1 VRPSGGGPLGSAPD
15 PVGRARERFAVRDYH
30 GAVLLLQ
37 EAAAEGVAYADAFN
51 LLGLALALIDRQQEA
66 LAAFDRALELNPRYV
81 EAHLNR
87 AVLLGGMGRVDEAH
101 EAYATAE
108 ELGRPDATGFPAVV
122 GNRLANSHAELGHQ
136 YREAGALDDA
146 IGQYARALELR
157 PGYSDIRLA
166 LARALL
172 ERGRHADAAAEL
184 DAVLL
189 ARPGLLDA
197 TLLRGLAAYLQGDLD
212 GAESQWARAAERHPE
227 EPRIEIYQAML
238 ARRRAQHAPPA

>member
-1 VRPSGGGPLGSAPD
+1 VRASGGTPLGSGPD
-15 PVGRARERFAVRDYH
+15 PVARARERFAARDYF

-37 EAAAEGVAYADAFN
+37 EAVAQGVAYADAYN
-51 LLGLALALIDRQQEA
+51 LLGLSLALVDRPAEG
-66 LAAFDRALELNPRYV
+66 LDAFDKALLLNPRYV

-87 AVLLGGMGRVDEAH
+87 AVLLGGMGRVEEAH

-122 GNRLANSHAELGHQ
+122 GNRLANAHAELGSQ
-136 YREAGALDDA
+136 YREAGALDEA
-146 IGQYARALELR
+146 IAQYARALELR

-184 DAVLL
+184 DAVLVS
-189 ARPGLLDA
+189 RPGLLDA

-212 GAESQWARAAERHPE
+212 GAAEHWARAAERHPE

-238 ARRRAQHAPPA
+238 ARRRSSPGTTT

>member
-1 VRPSGGGPLGSAPD
+1 MRSPVGVTLGGGPD
-15 PVGRARERFAVRDYH
+15 PVARARERFAVRDYH

-37 EAAAEGVAYADAFN
+37 EAVAEGIAYADAFN
-51 LLGLALALIDRQQEA
+51 LLGLSLALIDRQTEA
-66 LAAFDRALELNPRYV
+66 LAAFDRALGLNPRYV

-136 YREAGALDDA
+136 YREAGALDEA

-184 DAVLL
+184 EAVLA
-189 ARPGLLDA
+189 ARPGVLDA
-197 TLLRGLAAYLQGDLD
+197 MLLRGLAAYLQGDLD
-212 GAESQWARAAERHPE
+212 GAAEHWERAAERHPE

-238 ARRRAQHAPPA
+238 ARRRSSPDVTS